1 MLKTVGVTEV
11 RFLQSRRA
19 ARIAYVVQGSGPP
32 LIALPPWAT
41 HLTREMRLSGH
52 DSFHQ
57 RLAERHRVVRYD
69 RWGTGLSDR
78 ARSDFSLEADLEVLT
93 DVVEHLKLRRFV
105 LVGPSQA
112 GLLAAVFARRH
123 PERVSH
129 LVLYGTRISALT
141 DEATWPALRALIL
154 ANWPVAARS
163 IAAVA
168 TRGSDPGDVEAF
180 ADLFVMAVTPEM
192 AVALQDAAIA
202 HDLRDVVGDIQV
214 PTLVLHRRNDPLVA
228 PEAAIALAGWIPG
241 ARLELL
247 EGEAHVHSAGD
258 AGHLAERICAF
269 TAGAQRAPAAQLTD
283 REAEIV
289 ERVAQGQTNA
299 EIAAQL
305 VLSVRT
311 VERHLLNA
319 YTKLGVRGRTEAISQ
334 WLQQRADATSDT

>member
-41 HLTREMRLSGH
+41 HLTGEMRLSGH

-202 HDLRDVVGDIQV
+202 
-214 PTLVLHRRNDPLVA
+214 